1 MWIPLRITK
10 REKGTCSVDN
20 ILVF

>member
-1 MWIPLRITK
+1 VDSLTYNE